1 MGILKDAILAAIQ
14 QEHPDAHWV
23 GNEKPHMIESTA
35 QAKYNDVRRVE
46 RNYTKGV
53 HKAKE
58 RRLTMDECI
67 TKEMTKSLLKAFEGM
82 NESLEDFQKACA
94 STIESTEKHI
104 VSALFLR
111 ESAMLIKLAESSFV
125 TRWYYKHKYREAK
138 YHRIKAERFFNQ
150 NFK

>member
-53 HKAKE
+53 HKARKE
-58 RRLTMDECI
+58 
-67 TKEMTKSLLKAFEGM
+67 ANNG
-82 NESLEDFQKACA
+82 
-94 STIESTEKHI
+94 
-104 VSALFLR
+104 
-111 ESAMLIKLAESSFV
+111 SSSN
-125 TRWYYKHKYREAK
+125 K
-138 YHRIKAERFFNQ
+138 
-150 NFK
+150 

>member
-1 MGILKDAILAAIQ
+1 
-14 QEHPDAHWV
+14 
-23 GNEKPHMIESTA
+23 
-35 QAKYNDVRRVE
+35 
-46 RNYTKGV
+46 
-53 HKAKE
+53 
-58 RRLTMDECI
+58 MDECI

-125 TRWYYKHKYREAK
+125 TRKYREAK

>member
-1 MGILKDAILAAIQ
+1 MVNTWEERRLLGMAHFILSNQ
-14 QEHPDAHWV
+14 TE
-23 GNEKPHMIESTA
+23 
-35 QAKYNDVRRVE
+35 
-46 RNYTKGV
+46 
-53 HKAKE
+53 AKE

-138 YHRIKAERFFNQ
+138 YHRIKAERFFQ
-150 NFK
+150 SKFQVIC

>member
-53 HKAKE
+53 HKARKKAHNGIVTVQDIY
-58 RRLTMDECI
+58 RCDSCKAASDEFGRGC
-67 TKEMTKSLLKAFEGM
+67 KHGM
-82 NESLEDFQKACA
+82 
-94 STIESTEKHI
+94 
-104 VSALFLR
+104 LFPL
-111 ESAMLIKLAESSFV
+111 MLIMGNFTECMNYEFDAEKVKLQLK
-125 TRWYYKHKYREAK
+125 RKEAK
-138 YHRIKAERFFNQ
+138 
-150 NFK
+150 

>member
-1 MGILKDAILAAIQ
+1 MAHFILSNQ
-14 QEHPDAHWV
+14 TE
-23 GNEKPHMIESTA
+23 
-35 QAKYNDVRRVE
+35 
-46 RNYTKGV
+46 
-53 HKAKE
+53 AKE

-125 TRWYYKHKYREAK
+125 TQWYYKHKYREAK

>member
-1 MGILKDAILAAIQ
+1 
-14 QEHPDAHWV
+14 
-23 GNEKPHMIESTA
+23 
-35 QAKYNDVRRVE
+35 
-46 RNYTKGV
+46 
-53 HKAKE
+53 
-58 RRLTMDECI
+58 MDECI

-125 TRWYYKHKYREAK
+125 TRKHKYREAK

>member
-1 MGILKDAILAAIQ
+1 MAHFILSNQ
-14 QEHPDAHWV
+14 TE
-23 GNEKPHMIESTA
+23 
-35 QAKYNDVRRVE
+35 
-46 RNYTKGV
+46 
-53 HKAKE
+53 AKE

-82 NESLEDFQKACA
+82 NESLEDFQKAYA